1 MQAVLNSSPTI
12 RGRPSQS
19 SSKNPSTSRR
29 TLPVEIRRMEFPM
42 VNTLIEHLAGQL
54 PLLAKAALNM
64 PIAAILG
71 VALAFRP
78 RRRGTPSRDLEVIHT
93 QILLAVV
100 GALVML
106 VIGESLARAFGIVG
120 AAGLVRY
127 RAVIKDPKDA
137 GVMLAALGLGL
148 AAGGGSYLLAG
159 FATLFLLL
167 VLWLVES
174 HSPKAQVIYRLKIA
188 TREPFEL
195 RPKIEAIFR
204 SHNVPFQLRD
214 MSDEEIEYDTQVA
227 IDMPTEVVAND
238 LKKLA

>member
-42 VNTLIEHLAGQL
+42 VNTLIEHVAGQL

-93 QILLAVV
+93 QILLAIV

-148 AAGGGSYLLAG
+148 AAGVGLYLLAI
-159 FATLFLLL
+159 FATIFLLI
-167 VLWLVES
+167 VLWVIES
-174 HSPKAQVIYRLKIA
+174 HTPKAEVLYRLKFS
-188 TREPFEL
+188 TKEPFTL
-195 RPKIEAIFR
+195 RLKIEDILR
-204 SHNVPFQLRD
+204 NYHVPFQLRD
-214 MSDEEIEYDTQVA
+214 IS
-227 IDMPTEVVAND
+227 
-238 LKKLA
+238 